1 MTTITVKAG
10 EARTDVVIG
19 PIAEARE
26 RLAGLA
32 RGRTL
37 PLVTDARIWALHGA
51 RLAELIAVEPL
62 FVPEGEPAKQWESLQ
77 ALIAEFARRNIDRT
91 TPVIAFGG
99 GSIGDLTGLA
109 AGLFKRGCP
118 VIHVPTTL
126 LAQAD
131 SAVGGKTAIDAEG
144 QKNLLG
150 LFHQP
155 ALVLADPAL
164 LETLDERQLR
174 GGYAEIVKY
183 GLIDDAAFFEW
194 FEANG
199 AALLAGDLALR
210 TTAIAHAITAKARF
224 VEADVEDRNGTRALL
239 NLGHTFAHAI
249 EAVAGLGT
257 VLHGEAV
264 ALGCV
269 LAFRFSAEAGL
280 CAAADADRVAA
291 HLAGAGLPVTL
302 ADVGVAHA
310 ATELVAV
317 MAGDK
322 KNDDAR
328 VKLVL
333 ARGVGAAFL
342 SDGVEAK
349 VVEGFLQRHA

>member
-1 MTTITVKAG
+1 MTIITIQAG
-10 EARTDVVIG
+10 DARTDVMIG
-19 PIAEARE
+19 PLAEARD
-26 RLAGLA
+26 RLAALA
-32 RGRTL
+32 KGRTL
-37 PLVTDARIWALHGA
+37 SLVTDAHVWELHGE
-51 RLAELIAVEPL
+51 RVRDILAVEPI
-62 FVPEGEPAKQWESLQ
+62 FVPRGEEAKRWGSLQ

-91 TPVIAFGG
+91 TPVVALGG

-118 VIHVPTTL
+118 VVHLPTTL

-155 ALVLADPAL
+155 ALVVADPAFL
-164 LETLDERQLR
+164 DTLDERQTR
-174 GGYAEIVKY
+174 AGYAEIVKY
-183 GLIDDAAFFEW
+183 GLIDDAPFFDW
-194 FEANG
+194 LDQKG
-199 AALLAGDLALR
+199 AALLAGDPAARLR
-210 TTAIAHAITAKARF
+210 AVTTAVTAKARF

-249 EAVAGLGT
+249 EAAAGLGE

-269 LAFRFSAEAGL
+269 LAFRFSVALGL
-280 CAAADADRVAA
+280 CAPADAERVTR
-291 HLAGAGLPVTL
+291 HIAGAGLPTTL
-302 ADVGVAHA
+302 SEVGLAEA
-310 ATELVAV
+310 ASTLVEL

-322 KNDDAR
+322 KNDGDGLR
-328 VKLVL
+328 LVL
-333 ARGVGAAFL
+333 ARGIGRAFL
-342 SDGVEAK
+342 SDGIPAGDVCA
-349 VVEGFLQRHA
+349 FLGA